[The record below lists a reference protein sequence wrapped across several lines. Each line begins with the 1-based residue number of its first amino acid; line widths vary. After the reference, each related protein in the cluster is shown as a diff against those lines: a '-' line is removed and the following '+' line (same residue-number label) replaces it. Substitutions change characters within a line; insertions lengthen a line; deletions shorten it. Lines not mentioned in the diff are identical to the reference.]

1 MTTTAPRGTRPDTE
15 DGRRR
20 RLGPWLAAASVAG
33 LAGLLGRRRRN
44 GAPPAQA
51 PLRVP
56 RRGTARRPIWSA
68 ATARAAIT
76 ARTLR
81 TDRWWV
87 QPAIT
92 VAVLL
97 AFVVYATFR
106 AFQNAYYFAEP
117 YISPFYSPCLSTR
130 CEGDTFPEFFTGPT
144 WISPAI
150 YILIFPLGIRLTC
163 YYYRKAYYR
172 AFWLSPPACAVAEPH
187 GKYTGETRFPLVFQN
202 VHRYFLYAALVI
214 NVILFYDAVL
224 AFRDETG
231 EWGHMGLGTLVLLV
245 NAVLLFLYS
254 LSCHS
259 CRHIVGGR
267 LNHFSR
273 HPVRYRFWGF
283 VSKLNARHMQYAWV
297 SMFSVALA
305 DLYVFLLAADV
316 ISDVRFF

>member
-1 MTTTAPRGTRPDTE
+1 VTATAPRGT
-15 DGRRR
+15 G
-20 RLGPWLAAASVAG
+20 AASS
-33 LAGLLGRRRRN
+33 GR
-44 GAPPAQA
+44 GEGGSAP
-51 PLRVP
+51 R
-56 RRGTARRPIWSA
+56 
-68 ATARAAIT
+68 RAAIA

-87 QPAIT
+87 QPLLT
-92 VAVLL
+92 VLALV
-97 AFVVYATFR
+97 AFVVYSSFR
-106 AFQNAYYFAEP
+106 AFQNAYYFSEP
-117 YISPFYSPCLSTR
+117 YISPFYSPCITTA
-130 CEGDTFPEFFTGPT
+130 CEGDTFPKLFTGPD

-172 AFWLSPPACAVAEPH
+172 SFWLSPPACAVAEPH
-187 GKYTGETRFPLVFQN
+187 RRYTGETRFPLIGQN

-231 EWGHMGLGTLVLLV
+231 EWGHMGLGTVILLV

-267 LNHFSR
+267 LNSFSR
-273 HPVRYRFWGF
+273 HPVRYRFWTV
-283 VSKLNARHMQYAWV
+283 VSRLNARHMQYAWA
-297 SMFSVALA
+297 SLASVALA
-305 DLYVFLLAADV
+305 DLYVFLLATGT
-316 ISDVRFF
+316 ISDPRFF